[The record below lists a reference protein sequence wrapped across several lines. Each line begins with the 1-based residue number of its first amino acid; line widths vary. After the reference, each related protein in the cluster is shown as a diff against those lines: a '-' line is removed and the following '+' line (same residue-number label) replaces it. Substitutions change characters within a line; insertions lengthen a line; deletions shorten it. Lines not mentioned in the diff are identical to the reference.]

1 MSRNSCRNFLFNYL
15 RPKQMS
21 EEEFARECFRCGRC
35 IEKAGEHIW
44 RWTAFHFG
52 LDLVV
57 CLDSTTL
64 RIKRNHRLDTDHIK
78 VNHSKHKIILKLVFF

>member
-1 MSRNSCRNFLFNYL
+1 
-15 RPKQMS
+15 MS

-64 RIKRNHRLDTDHIK
+64 RIKRNHRLDTDRSHQGQSQQAQYNSQVSIR
-78 VNHSKHKIILKLVFF
+78 